1 MRHLIQKSIMKNDN
15 MLNTNKFFFFITIL
29 KYYLRNKYKYKYLYG
44 LFFDILTILTTYI
57 VIENYYYS

>member
-1 MRHLIQKSIMKNDN
+1 MKNDN